1 MRSLLAFLL
10 VLAASAGVVPGSA
23 SAELP
28 KRDFTIELREVQ
40 DRDASGTTVA
50 TQAPGPGLMDQSVRV
65 RNGEKATLRFNV
77 AMPVQWVQKLETSA
91 TAASTASAP
100 AGQTTGSAI
109 SNALTWMEAGQSMVV
124 TPRWTSAK
132 QPVVIEIELQ
142 SAAVQPGAGSE
153 LPSQLRTQATTTVS
167 APLGEWVTVATEGQR
182 QPDGVY
188 RSDAGSS
195 VPKLIQIRVLARP

>member
-10 VLAASAGVVPGSA
+10 ALAASTCVVPDSA

-28 KRDFTIELREVQ
+28 KRDFTVELREVQ

-77 AMPVQWVQKLETSA
+77 AMPVQWVQKLESNA
-91 TAASTASAP
+91 TTATNGP
-100 AGQTTGSAI
+100 NQTTGSAI
-109 SNALTWMEAGQSMVV
+109 SNALTWMDAGQSMVV

-188 RSDAGSS
+188 RSGGGSD